1 MAKIQPGKAT
11 GGGAKSAAP
20 PANRGTPMRPVP
32 APKPAAPAARPAAPT
47 SAAVRGGA
55 GTKTKPTKTT
65 PTPPPS
71 RLPYAGY
78 GRYDSDGRARPQ
90 GPTPIPEDTTDT
102 EYDPDKYMREYYE
115 RMDRE
120 RQQNAIAV
128 VQSLLNQYG
137 LSGLYNT
144 IVGYIQQGYDADTVM
159 VLIRTTPEYKKRFPA
174 MEALAQK
181 GRAIS
186 EAEYINYEQA
196 ASGLE
201 RRYGL
206 PEGMLMGN
214 VTKLLTNEVSATE
227 LNDRVL
233 LASSASI
240 QAPTELKQQFQQYYG
255 IDQGGLTA
263 YFLDPDVATPL
274 LEKRYASALIGREA
288 AAQGIGLDVYGA
300 ENLQGLGITQEQART
315 GFGEVAGARELT
327 AGRGETV
334 TQGELIAGTLG
345 QDQAAQQR
353 IERTRQSRAARFQGG
368 GGFATGEGRVALG
381 TAAV

>member
-1 MAKIQPGKAT
+1 M
-11 GGGAKSAAP
+11 GG
-20 PANRGTPMRPVP
+20 
-32 APKPAAPAARPAAPT
+32 
-47 SAAVRGGA
+47 
-55 GTKTKPTKTT
+55 
-65 PTPPPS
+65 
-71 RLPYAGY
+71 Y
-78 GRYDSDGRARPQ
+78 Q
-90 GPTPIPEDTTDT
+90 GPTFTEPVDLNKIGPSDPRGWDFSYLDGGGGGGGGEDESD
-102 EYDPDKYMREYYE
+102 YDPDKYMREYYAQME
-115 RMDRE
+115 RQ

-206 PEGMLMGN
+206 PSGMLMGN

-381 TAAV
+381 TASV